1 MVQLSQAIAD
11 LDAMLTHEAKG
22 YSLEPLY
29 QNVPEALKGYV
40 ELVYDSNNHPS
51 IRFIEGLLY
60 KSQYY
65 NSASQTVALYLGHE
79 DERSFV
85 LSTPV

>member
-1 MVQLSQAIAD
+1 
-11 LDAMLTHEAKG
+11 MLTNEAKG

-40 ELVYDSNNHPS
+40 ELAYDSNNQPS

-60 KSQYY
+60 KSEYY
-65 NSASQTVALYLGHE
+65 NTASQTVALYLGHE

-85 LSTPV
+85 LSTPRLKTSVIYT